1 MTVHIISG
9 DPTLTKADLLALGH
23 NAHGRT
29 ELGALET
36 RLMQQYSAAF
46 ASYTRLAQRGQRKP
60 GTWWLWADTRP
71 RLMFMTV
78 RNSSVGATRLRYV
91 ESVLMSIA
99 REYELYSI
107 KSLAIAPL
115 GNQYENQEI
124 LSLIERWLAKISL
137 PVVAYSDYVPGL
149 SADEGL

>member
-1 MTVHIISG
+1 MTVHLVSG
-9 DPTLTKADLLALGH
+9 DPTLTQADVLALGH
-23 NAHGRT
+23 NARGRT
-29 ELGALET
+29 ELGRLET

-46 ASYTRLAQRGQRKP
+46 ASYTRLARRGKQKP

-91 ESVLMSIA
+91 EAGLMAIA

-115 GNQYENQEI
+115 GNAYENQEI
-124 LSLIERWLAKISL
+124 LSLIERWLAPINL
-137 PVVAYSDYVPGL
+137 PVVAYSDYVPEL
-149 SADEGL
+149 SVGEEF